1 MKKLVFLA
9 VALAL
14 LLSSISCAAQGA
26 DPFDAVMTLTEKEIS
41 LPVGR
46 IYHSSAPEG
55 SDSHLSDEMLSSV
68 YGIPDG
74 YDGIVSAAV
83 RLSSFSHPCELAVF
97 LCKNT
102 DCAED
107 VALFFR
113 ERVDTLTREADY
125 AARFCGLSTEE
136 YLEYV
141 RNAAVIIS
149 GRYVALII
157 SSDAAAA
164 RKLLYSIL

>member
-9 VALAL
+9 AVLAL
-14 LLSSISCAAQGA
+14 LLSSLSCAAQTE
-26 DPFDAVMTLTEKEIS
+26 DPLDVVMTLSEKEIS

-55 SDSHLSDEMLSSV
+55 SESYLSNEMLSSV
-68 YGIPDG
+68 YGIPTD
-74 YDGIVSAAV
+74 YEGILSAAA

-102 DCAED
+102 SSAED

-125 AARFCGLSTEE
+125 AASFCGLSTEE

-157 SSDAAAA
+157 SSDTAAA
-164 RKLLYSIL
+164 RKLLYSVL